1 MHEVYRYIYLY
12 YVVIDIFSKGQYYPK
27 QRETVPEP
35 ERRESW
41 LVVTMIISVTLL
53 ICIMFLLFGK
63 NLIPV
68 LNKNSW
74 GFFLEKKK
82 ISFTI
87 FKIQKKIKVHVAL
100 KLKKKVLL
108 KGYFT
113 KLFFS
118 LNDFI

>member
-74 GFFLEKKK
+74 GFFLEKKNQFNYFQDTK
-82 ISFTI
+82 KDKGTCSF
-87 FKIQKKIKVHVAL
+87 KV
-100 KLKKKVLL
+100 KKKSFV
-108 KGYFT
+108 KRIFY
-113 KLFFS
+113 KIIFF
-118 LNDFI
+118 IK

>member
-74 GFFLEKKK
+74 GFFLEKK
-82 ISFTI
+82 ISLTI

-100 KLKKKVLL
+100 KLKKK
-108 KGYFT
+108 FC
-113 KLFFS
+113 
-118 LNDFI
+118 

>member
-53 ICIMFLLFGK
+53 ICIMFFLFGK
-63 NLIPV
+63 NLISV

-74 GFFLEKKK
+74 GFFLEKKNQFNYFQDTK
-82 ISFTI
+82 KDKGTCSF
-87 FKIQKKIKVHVAL
+87 KV
-100 KLKKKVLL
+100 KKKVLL
-108 KGYFT
+108 KGHFT